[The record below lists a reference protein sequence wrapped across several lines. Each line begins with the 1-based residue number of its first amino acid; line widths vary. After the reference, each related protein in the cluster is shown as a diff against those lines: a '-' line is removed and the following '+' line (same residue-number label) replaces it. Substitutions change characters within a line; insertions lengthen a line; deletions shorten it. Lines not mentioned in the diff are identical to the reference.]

1 MDYRSI
7 TNKNSKQ
14 YKLISNKVIT
24 VSDDG
29 LLRNSK
35 GSIAVALSS
44 RYGNIGDE
52 FLLTFEN
59 GKRIYV
65 IKADEKQEDQLVNNC
80 YHPDGSIVEVICDIS
95 RIGKNFNEAKVM
107 GDFNYSDLFNG
118 EIINIEKIIKE
129 E

>member
-1 MDYRSI
+1 M
-7 TNKNSKQ
+7 
-14 YKLISNKVIT
+14 ISSN
-24 VSDDG
+24 
-29 LLRNSK
+29 N
-35 GSIAVALSS
+35 
-44 RYGNIGDE
+44 N
-52 FLLTFEN
+52 N
-59 GKRIYV
+59 YV